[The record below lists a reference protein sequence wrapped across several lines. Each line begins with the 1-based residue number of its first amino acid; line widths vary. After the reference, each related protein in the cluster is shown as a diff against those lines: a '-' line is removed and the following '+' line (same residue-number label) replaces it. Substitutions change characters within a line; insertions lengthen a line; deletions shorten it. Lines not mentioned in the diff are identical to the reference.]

1 MSNIR
6 YIIVSDLHL
15 AAANSVLTR
24 LTPDNHNTI
33 PHDPSDLLRKFVACL
48 QYVLSQNEG
57 NGPVWLILNGDILE
71 LALAGTNEA
80 GMTFEGFLRLLF
92 RQSAGGNKLA
102 REIFYLP
109 GNHDH
114 HLWNTAKETQYVE
127 KYLRDLPA
135 GEAIAPEYYVTNMFH
150 NQDLKAVPAY
160 LLNTLVRRLPGMDQL
175 SFTTV
180 YPNFALLNSDK
191 TRAVIFHHGQYI
203 EPIYSLMS
211 RLRDIFFPGRAGP
224 DKIWNL
230 EAENGAWI
238 DFFWSTLGRSGD
250 VGTGIGL
257 IYAKMQ
263 NEEQFNKL
271 LENLARAIT
280 AQLPA
285 WMRLLPFKLRLITKI
300 LEHTVGQLATRE
312 VHETDTALSPDTAAG
327 LKHYLEKYV
336 LREIKRG
343 NHDSVPADVTF
354 IFGHTHK
361 PFQKSDRFSGYSE
374 PVKLLNSG
382 GWVVDTCDPN
392 PLHGGAIIFVD
403 DELNV
408 ASIRMYNEGP
418 SSDWAGVH
426 VAAAVT
432 EGNPLFDWLSELIKP
447 DEEPW
452 NSFSNSAEAAVKAH
466 RENLLF
472 NISRTD
478 TGASLIS
485 SSGST

>member
-57 NGPVWLILNGDILE
+57 NGPVWLILNGDILA
-71 LALAGTNEA
+71 LALADRNEA

-135 GEAIAPEYYVTNMFH
+135 DEAIAPEYYVTNMFH

-160 LLNTLVRRLPGMDQL
+160 LLNALVRRLPGMDQL

-257 IYAKMQ
+257 VYAKMQ
-263 NEEQFNKL
+263 DDRQFNKL
-271 LENLARAIT
+271 LQNLARAIT
-280 AQLPA
+280 PQLPS
-285 WMRLLPFKLRLITKI
+285 WLRLLPFPKTWLITKI
-300 LEHTVGQLATRE
+300 LEHTIGQLATRE
-312 VHETDTALSPDTAAG
+312 VHETDTELSPDAAAG
-327 LKHYLEKYV
+327 LQHYLEKYV
-336 LREIKRG
+336 LSEIKRG
-343 NHDSVPADVTF
+343 NH
-354 IFGHTHK
+354 
-361 PFQKSDRFSGYSE
+361 
-374 PVKLLNSG
+374 
-382 GWVVDTCDPN
+382 
-392 PLHGGAIIFVD
+392 
-403 DELNV
+403 
-408 ASIRMYNEGP
+408 
-418 SSDWAGVH
+418 
-426 VAAAVT
+426 
-432 EGNPLFDWLSELIKP
+432 
-447 DEEPW
+447 
-452 NSFSNSAEAAVKAH
+452 
-466 RENLLF
+466 
-472 NISRTD
+472 
-478 TGASLIS
+478 
-485 SSGST
+485 